1 MDNNFETFDFEFD
14 GGSPTE
20 HNGIA
25 NGELVKCLLLDSGY
39 PSAYLKALEE
49 ENKAAKQTAE
59 DLGLDF
65 EEKKPSFKDGGI
77 MIKVAITERL
87 GNQEKVFILNDKDEF
102 VEPKYACYT
111 QISMLPPTVIYKKQW
126 SSFTKGLLNVKADG
140 SLYIGNITPSA
151 YLAQDFETKVLDEAK
166 EAERQEAWDKLIAMY
181 NSFTEEQALAWLLKS
196 LAQRFL
202 LSYRNSKGQFALLK
216 PQIGVVFEAQ
226 VRRKEGS
233 RLFDLQRFEWN
244 KEKRQWDV
252 FGKVEAFVDD
262 ESVDIATQI
271 VGIREVNRIKREQ
284 EKAIKKVKEKVLDE
298 VPF

>member
-1 MDNNFETFDFEFD
+1 MDNNFETFDFDFA
-14 GGSPTE
+14 GGSTAE
-20 HNGIA
+20 HDGIT

-39 PSAYLKALEE
+39 PSAYLKALEK
-49 ENKAAKQTAE
+49 ENKAAKQSAE

-77 MIKVAITERL
+77 MMKVAITERL
-87 GNQEKVFILNDKDEF
+87 DNQEKVFILDDKDEF
-102 VEPKYACYT
+102 VEPTYACYT
-111 QISMLPPTVIYKKQW
+111 QISMLPPSVIYDKGW
-126 SSFTKGLLNVKADG
+126 SSFTKGLLNIKQDG
-140 SLYIGNITPSA
+140 SLFIGSITPSA
-151 YLAQDFETKVLDEAK
+151 FPAQNWETKEPDVEK
-166 EAERQEAWDKLIAMY
+166 EAERKQAWEKLIAMY
-181 NSFTEEQALAWLLKS
+181 NSFTEEQALQWLLKALS
-196 LAQRFL
+196 QRFL
-202 LSYRNSKGQFALLK
+202 LSYRNNKDQFALLK

-252 FGKVEAFVDD
+252 FGKTGAFVDD
-262 ESVDIATQI
+262 ESVDIATQLI
-271 VGIREVNRIKREQ
+271 GIREVNRIKREQ